1 MKNVEHVKTKVEN
14 NYWNA
19 DNLHEEQ
26 VESLLYRLE
35 LSLMSQQ
42 IRKMVIQMAASMVMA
57 VIVNVVLSLSILLH
71 IITLL
76 ILV

>member
-35 LSLMSQQ
+35 LTLMSQQ
-42 IRKMVIQMAASMVMA
+42 IRKMVIQMAASIVMA
-57 VIVNVVLSLSILLH
+57 VIVNVVLSLSVLLH
-71 IITLL
+71 I
-76 ILV
+76 